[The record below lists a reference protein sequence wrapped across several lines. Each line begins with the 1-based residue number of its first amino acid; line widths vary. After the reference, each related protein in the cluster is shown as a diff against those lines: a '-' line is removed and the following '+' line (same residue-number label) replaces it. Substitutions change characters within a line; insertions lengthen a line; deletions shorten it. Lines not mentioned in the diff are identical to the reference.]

1 MEKIEIPQN
10 ETDAL
15 FEKLTLFGQKRGY
28 FLNHDEKMAKGLC
41 QALLKNEK
49 RYGYQI
55 CPCRLTSGS
64 RESDLDVICPCDYR
78 DPDLM
83 EYGVCYCGL
92 YVTKK
97 VFTEKIPTKP
107 VPERRPK
114 KETRLIN
121 QQKYMEE
128 QNQPKDINKL
138 SQPVWRCQVCGY
150 IAARPEAPEICPICG
165 ASHDRFE
172 KFI

>member
-10 ETDAL
+10 EVDDL
-15 FEKLTLFGQKRGY
+15 FAKLTREGNKRGY
-28 FLNHDEKMAKGLC
+28 FLNHNEDTAKSLC

-49 RYGYQI
+49 RYGHQL
-55 CPCRLTSGS
+55 CPCRLSAGS
-64 RESDLDVICPCDYR
+64 REGDLDVICPCNYR

-97 VFTEKIPTKP
+97 VFDEKIPTKP

-114 KETRLIN
+114 KEIRLIN
-121 QQKYMEE
+121 QQKNMEE
-128 QNQPKDINKL
+128 QNEPKDINKL

-165 ASHDRFE
+165 ATHDRFE